1 MLKRVRKT
9 IADSAMLEWGNH
21 ILVAVSGGPDSVALL
36 RVLVHLS
43 SEYELRLTT
52 AHLNHSL
59 RGAESQAEEAFVHH
73 LCAGMGINCISKTVD
88 IPTLMK
94 GRGKSLE
101 EICREQR
108 YRFLDETAKTCG
120 AKKIA
125 TGHHRDDQ
133 AETVLINFLRGSGLE
148 GLKGIVP
155 VREGRII
162 RPLLHVG
169 RKEILEFLSR
179 EGLPYTTDSSNV
191 SPHFLRNRIRH
202 QLIPE
207 LSAQYNPGIVK
218 GLSQTAEII
227 RREDDYLQDIVR
239 RILGGWGVVPG
250 EADSLLPLKDFSDLH
265 EALQGRVIKCLL
277 ASTTPSGNGIG
288 YRHVEAVLGL
298 TRLPRR
304 RKASLDLP
312 GFICAEKNG
321 NFLSIRRV
329 NARPVRSDKRKG
341 MRSETQ
347 IDTACRN
354 GLK

>member
-9 IADSAMLEWGNH
+9 IADGAMLEWGNH
-21 ILVAVSGGPDSVALL
+21 VLVAVSGGPDSVALL
-36 RVLVHLS
+36 RMLVLIS
-43 SEYELRLTT
+43 CEYDLRLTT
-52 AHLNHSL
+52 AHLNHGL
-59 RGAESQAEEAFVHH
+59 RGAESQAEEAFVHR

-88 IPTLMK
+88 VRTLMK
-94 GRGKSLE
+94 GSGKSLE

-133 AETVLINFLRGSGLE
+133 AETVLINFLRGSGLQ

-162 RPLLHVG
+162 RPLLHIG
-169 RKEILEFLSR
+169 RKEILEFLGR
-179 EGLPYTTDSSNV
+179 EGLPYTTDSSNE
-191 SPHFLRNRIRH
+191 SLHFLRNRIRH

-207 LSAQYNPGIVK
+207 LAARYNPAIVK
-218 GLSQTAEII
+218 GLSHTAEII
-227 RREDDYLQDIVR
+227 RREDDYLQTVVR
-239 RILGGWGVVPG
+239 RILNGWGVVPG
-250 EADSLLPLKDFSDLH
+250 EADSLLPMEDFSDLH

-277 ASTTPSGNGIG
+277 ASATPSGNGIG
-288 YRHVEAVLGL
+288 HRHVEAVLAL

-312 GFICAEKNG
+312 GLIRAEKDG
-321 NFLSIRRV
+321 NSLSIRRV

-341 MRSETQ
+341 MRSET
-347 IDTACRN
+347 
-354 GLK
+354 